1 MEKLSD
7 LLSMNGEREAKEIQ
21 KKQCRIYTIVYRE
34 SKRFITQIK
43 QNAILDDSSDE
54 TCNTISQIQKEIWK
68 SMVRSTKP

>member
-7 LLSMNGEREAKEIQ
+7 LLSLNGERETKEIQ

-54 TCNTISQIQKEIWK
+54 TCDSISQIQKEI
-68 SMVRSTKP
+68 

>member
-7 LLSMNGEREAKEIQ
+7 LLSMNGEREVKEIQ

-43 QNAILDDSSDE
+43 KMRFWMTLQMKHVTPYLKFKKRFEKA
-54 TCNTISQIQKEIWK
+54 W
-68 SMVRSTKP
+68 